1 MARFR
6 QTCRRASPTILAM
19 NQIEKARRFREL
31 HAAGTFVLQNA
42 WDAGSAILLAG
53 TATPAIA
60 TTSSGVSWAH
70 GVRDG
75 QQLSRD
81 EAIAALA
88 RIVRAVDCPVSADLE
103 SGYGPE
109 PGDVAATVAAAIA
122 AGAVGA
128 NLEDRPGSGPGGLRT
143 IGDQCARLAAAR
155 DAADRSGVPF
165 VLNARTDVY
174 LAQVGEPAERET
186 LALERAAH
194 YAGAGADCVFV
205 PGLSDPGVIARLVKA
220 APVPV
225 NVLLAP
231 GSGVSVAQLAQTG
244 VRRISTGHLI
254 AAAAYATIQR
264 AARELLDGEFGTL
277 LGALPVAELQ
287 AAMP

>member
-1 MARFR
+1 M
-6 QTCRRASPTILAM
+6 TILAM
-19 NQIEKARRFREL
+19 KQTEKARRFREL
-31 HAAGTFVLQNA
+31 HEAGTFVLPNA
-42 WDAGSAILLAG
+42 WDAGSAILLARAG
-53 TATPAIA
+53 VPAIA

-88 RIVRAVDCPVSADLE
+88 AIARAVDCPVTADLE
-103 SGYGPE
+103 SGYGPG
-109 PGDVAATVAAAIA
+109 PDDVATAIGAAIG

-128 NLEDRPGSGPGGLRT
+128 NLEDRPGPGPEVLWPIGG
-143 IGDQCARLAAAR
+143 QCARLAAAR
-155 DAADRSGVPF
+155 EAADRSGVPF

-174 LAQVGEPAERET
+174 LARVGAPADRD
-186 LALERAAH
+186 ALVVERAAA
-194 YAGAGADCVFV
+194 YADAGADCVFV
-205 PGLSDPGVIARLVKA
+205 PGLSDPDVIARIVKA

-231 GSGVSVAQLAQTG
+231 GAGVSIAQLAQTG
-244 VRRISTGHLI
+244 ARRISTGHLI

-264 AARELLDGEFGTL
+264 AAQELLDGEFGTL
-277 LGALPVAELQ
+277 RGALPVAELQ
-287 AAMP
+287 AVMS

>member
-1 MARFR
+1 M
-6 QTCRRASPTILAM
+6 S
-19 NQIEKARRFREL
+19 
-31 HAAGTFVLQNA
+31 
-42 WDAGSAILLAG
+42 
-53 TATPAIA
+53 
-60 TTSSGVSWAH
+60 
-70 GVRDG
+70 
-75 QQLSRD
+75 
-81 EAIAALA
+81 
-88 RIVRAVDCPVSADLE
+88 
-103 SGYGPE
+103 
-109 PGDVAATVAAAIA
+109 
-122 AGAVGA
+122 GA
-128 NLEDRPGSGPGGLRT
+128 NLEDRPGSGPAGLRP

-194 YAGAGADCVFV
+194 YAEAGADCVFV

-254 AAAAYATIQR
+254 AAAAYATIRR
-264 AARELLDGEFGTL
+264 AARELLDGEAGTL
-277 LGALPVAELQ
+277 RDALPVAELQ

>member
-1 MARFR
+1 
-6 QTCRRASPTILAM
+6 M
-19 NQIEKARRFREL
+19 NQIEKARRFGEL
-31 HAAGTFVLQNA
+31 HAEGTFVLTNA
-42 WDAGSAILLAG
+42 WDAGSAILLARAG
-53 TATPAIA
+53 VPAVA

-81 EAIAALA
+81 EAVTALA
-88 RIVRAVDCPVSADLE
+88 GIVRAVDCPVSADLE

-109 PGDVAATVAAAIA
+109 PGDVAATVEAAIA

-128 NLEDRPGSGPGGLRT
+128 NLEDRPGPGPEVLRPISG
-143 IGDQCARLAAAR
+143 QCARLAAAR
-155 DAADRSGVPF
+155 EAADRSGVPF

-174 LAQVGEPAERET
+174 LAQVGEPADRE
-186 LALERAAH
+186 ALVIERATA
-194 YAGAGADCVFV
+194 YAEAGADCVFV
-205 PGLSDPGVIARLVKA
+205 PGLSDLEVIARIVKA

-231 GSGVSVAQLAQTG
+231 GTGVSIAQLAQAG

-264 AARELLDGEFGTL
+264 AAQELLDGELGTL
-277 LGALPVAELQ
+277 RDALPVAELQ
-287 AAMP
+287 AVMS

>member
-1 MARFR
+1 
-6 QTCRRASPTILAM
+6 M

-31 HAAGTFVLQNA
+31 HAEGTFVLTNA
-42 WDAGSAILLAG
+42 WDAGSAILLARAG
-53 TATPAIA
+53 VPAIA

-81 EAIAALA
+81 EAVTALA
-88 RIVRAVDCPVSADLE
+88 GIVRAVDCPVSADLE

-109 PGDVAATVAAAIA
+109 PGDVAATVEAAIA

-128 NLEDRPGSGPGGLRT
+128 NLEDRPGPGPEVLRP
-143 IGDQCARLAAAR
+143 ISDQCARLAAAR
-155 DAADRSGVPF
+155 EAADRSGVPF

-174 LAQVGEPAERET
+174 LAQVGEPADRET
-186 LALERAAH
+186 LVLERAAA
-194 YAGAGADCVFV
+194 YADAGADCVFV
-205 PGLSDPGVIARLVKA
+205 PGLSDPEVIARIVKA

-231 GSGVSVAQLAQTG
+231 GAGVSIAQFAQAG

-264 AARELLDGEFGTL
+264 AAQELLDGQAGTL
-277 LGALPVAELQ
+277 RDALPVAELQ
-287 AAMP
+287 AVMS